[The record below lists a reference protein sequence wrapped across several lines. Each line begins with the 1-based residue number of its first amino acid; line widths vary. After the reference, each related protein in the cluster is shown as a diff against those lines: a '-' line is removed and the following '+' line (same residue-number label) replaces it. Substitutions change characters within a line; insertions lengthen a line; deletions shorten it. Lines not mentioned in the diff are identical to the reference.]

1 MLDLSTNALRQ
12 QISNTEQRRLEREVK
27 DILDDWSQDQDIKKK
42 YLTGRRVE
50 LAEELS
56 KCRTYLLKIISFRK
70 GQTHSR
76 EIGRVYGPITS
87 TKAIILC
94 IS

>member
-12 QISNTEQRRLEREVK
+12 QISNTEQRRLEKEVK
-27 DILDDWSQDQDIKKK
+27 EVLDDWSQDSDVKKK

-56 KCRTYLLKIISFRK
+56 ESFYSTLFLLI
-70 GQTHSR
+70 
-76 EIGRVYGPITS
+76 
-87 TKAIILC
+87 
-94 IS
+94 